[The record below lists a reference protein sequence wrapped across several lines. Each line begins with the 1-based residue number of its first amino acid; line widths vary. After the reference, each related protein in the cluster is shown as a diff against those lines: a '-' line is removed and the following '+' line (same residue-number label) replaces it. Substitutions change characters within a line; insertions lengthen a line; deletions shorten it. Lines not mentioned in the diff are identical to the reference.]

1 VSRLAGQRTKGSA
14 IRSTLEFVELE
25 FGPETGHAVLAR
37 LSEQDRE
44 RVRTQVATEEAPYAL
59 LRRVWEAA
67 DAEIGERDPGW
78 AERSGAFAI
87 RSTGMQLYRGIV
99 SKDSPLQ
106 FLEQP
111 VSLFRLYYSPGNIE
125 VVQSEGG
132 SAIVR
137 LVGFDPETPLF
148 CRRQTGGLA
157 QVVSLAGGQE
167 IESAHVRCSL
177 VGDAFCEWRLRWT
190 AGTGELPDQP
200 AGRVSASKG
209 R

>member
-1 VSRLAGQRTKGSA
+1 MAQRTKGSA

-25 FGPETGHAVLAR
+25 FGPETRHAVMAR
-37 LSEQDRE
+37 LSEEDRE
-44 RVRTQVATEEAPYAL
+44 RVRTQVATDEAPYAL

-67 DAEIGERDPGW
+67 DAEIAALDAGW
-78 AERSGAFAI
+78 VERSGAFAI

-99 SKDSPLQ
+99 SKSTPLQ

-125 VVQSEGG
+125 VVQSETG

-157 QVVSLAGGQE
+157 QVVALAGGQE

-177 VGDAFCEWRLRWT
+177 EGDAFCEWRLSWV
-190 AGTGELPDQP
+190 AGGGDVPDQP
-200 AGRVSASKG
+200 AGRSSASKG